1 MVRQNPFRASG
12 KVLRKLVPVATS
24 WGTADSVIIELDL
37 GHGIACNISTTSV
50 PDNELKLY
58 ITNMT
63 IVSRLLIIVVALVW
77 MTGAQSAEVT
87 VYKRAGCGCCVKWV
101 EHLRQNG
108 FSVQSHNVAD
118 LDGYKARSGI
128 SPRLASCHTA
138 YVDGY
143 VIEGHVP
150 AQDIRRLL
158 EQRPAAIGLAVPGMP
173 IGSPGMEQGPRKDPY
188 SVLLVHEDGKTT
200 VFADH

>member
-1 MVRQNPFRASG
+1 VKGP
-12 KVLRKLVPVATS
+12 
-24 WGTADSVIIELDL
+24 GTANSVVFDLDL
-37 GHGIACNISTTSV
+37 DHGIACNIGTLSDLENV
-50 PDNELKLY
+50 LNPY
-58 ITNMT
+58 YTNMN
-63 IVSRLLIIVVALVW
+63 IVSRLLIIVAALAWV
-77 MTGAQSAEVT
+77 TGAQAAEVT

-108 FSVQSHNVAD
+108 FSVQSHNVVD
-118 LDGYKARSGI
+118 LDEYKARSGI